1 MQCQHNLA
9 AIDELLAPD
18 FVDHGSPDAV
28 GRGAACV
35 FFSMMFAAFPDMRF
49 TIRVQIAEGDKVLTY
64 KTFHGTHLGPFNGI
78 PPTGRAVDV
87 DVMDILTVAN
97 GQNRGALDRGGLSEH
112 DAATR
117 RRLMLRPI
125 AVRFPPTRVRFGWRS
140 LLALFWHLCRN
151 LDARSDQQESHLLTL
166 ERSSP

>member
-1 MQCQHNLA
+1 MRRWVEEVQCQHNLA

-28 GRGAACV
+28 GRGAACA

-97 GQNRGALDRGGLSEH
+97 GQIAEHWTVADYLS
-112 DAATR
+112 
-117 RRLMLRPI
+117 MM
-125 AVRFPPTRVRFGWRS
+125 
-140 LLALFWHLCRN
+140 
-151 LDARSDQQESHLLTL
+151 QQLGVA
-166 ERSSP
+166 